1 VALSFHSALFRCGC
15 KIPSLIVLRFIIK
28 RVLHGCL
35 VLFGVLILVFLLFNV
50 LPGDP
55 ARLMMGQRVNQK
67 SLDIIHKDMGLDEPV
82 YTRFFL
88 YLNDLSPLSVYNETV
103 PTSHI
108 YLDPEKYN
116 HTASLIHFSENRTLI
131 LKFPYLRRSYQ
142 SRKKVSD
149 IIAAALPNTAVL
161 AFTAIIIASVLGIFM
176 GIIAALFKDSIY
188 DKVSIVLSVLGLAG
202 PSFFTGLII
211 AWLFGHVLNRY
222 TGLNITGNLFIID
235 EDGNKTLQLQNL
247 ILPALTLGIR
257 PLAIIVQLTRNS
269 MLQIMT
275 KDYIRTAFAKGLSL
289 RTIVT
294 RHALKNMLNPVI
306 TAISGWFA
314 SLIAGAVFVE
324 YIFGWEGIGKNIVDA
339 LGRFDLPVIMGVIL
353 VTSALFVIINILVD
367 ISYGLLDPRIKTS

>member
-1 VALSFHSALFRCGC
+1 MFSF
-15 KIPSLIVLRFIIK
+15 IVR
-28 RVLHGCL
+28 RTGHGLL
-35 VLFGVLILVFLLFNV
+35 VLLGVLVLVFLLFNV

-55 ARLMMGQRVNQK
+55 ARLAMGQRVNQK

-82 YTRFFL
+82 YSRFLL
-88 YLNDLSPLSVYNETV
+88 YVNDLSPVSIYNESAIG
-103 PTSHI
+103 SHI
-108 YLDPEKYN
+108 YLDPEKYT
-116 HTASLIHFSENRTLI
+116 HTIRLLRFSSNRALI
-131 LKFPYLRRSYQ
+131 LKSPYLRRSYQ
-142 SRKKVSD
+142 SRKRVSD
-149 IIAAALPNTAVL
+149 IIMAALPNTAVL
-161 AFTAIIIASVLGIFM
+161 AFSAIIIASLLGIIM
-176 GIIAALFKDSIY
+176 GIVAALFKDSIY

-211 AWLFGHVLNRY
+211 AWLFGHILHGY
-222 TGLNITGNLFIID
+222 TGLNITGNLFIMD
-235 EDGNKTLQLQNL
+235 DNGNKILQLKNL

-269 MLQIMT
+269 MLQVMT

-289 RTIVT
+289 RTVVT

-339 LGRFDLPVIMGVIL
+339 LGTFDMPVIMGIIL
-353 VTSALFVIINILVD
+353 VTAALFVIINILVD
-367 ISYGLLDPRIKTS
+367 ISYGLLDPRIKQV

>member
-1 VALSFHSALFRCGC
+1 M
-15 KIPSLIVLRFIIK
+15 
-28 RVLHGCL
+28 HGIL
-35 VLFGVLILVFLLFNV
+35 VLFGVLVLVFLLFNV

-82 YTRFFL
+82 YSRFLL
-88 YLNDLSPLSVYNETV
+88 YVNDLSPISINNESIS
-103 PTSHI
+103 TSHL
-108 YLDPEKYN
+108 YLDTEKYN
-116 HTASLIHFSENRTLI
+116 HTIKLFRFTSNRTLI

-149 IIAAALPNTAVL
+149 IIASALPNTAVL
-161 AFTAIIIASVLGIFM
+161 AFTAIIIASILGIVM
-176 GIIAALFKDSIY
+176 GIIAALYKDSIY

-211 AWLFGHVLNRY
+211 AWVFGHLLNRY
-222 TGLNITGNLFIID
+222 TGLNVTGNLYIINA
-235 EDGNKTLQLQNL
+235 DGNKIVQIKNL
-247 ILPALTLGIR
+247 ILPAVTLGIR

-269 MLQIMT
+269 MLQVMT
-275 KDYIRTAFAKGLSL
+275 KDYIRTAFAKGLKL

-294 RHALKNMLNPVI
+294 KHALKNMLNPVI

-339 LGRFDLPVIMGVIL
+339 LGTFDMPVIMGIIL
-353 VTSALFVIINILVD
+353 ITSVLFIIINILVD
-367 ISYGLLDPRIKTS
+367 ISYGLLDPRIRIQ

>member
-1 VALSFHSALFRCGC
+1 M
-15 KIPSLIVLRFIIK
+15 VL
-28 RVLHGCL
+28 L
-35 VLFGVLILVFLLFNV
+35 GVLVLVFLLFNV

-55 ARLMMGQRVNQK
+55 ARLAMGQRVNQK

-82 YTRFFL
+82 YNRFLL
-88 YLNDLSPLSVYNETV
+88 YVNDLSPVSIYNESV
-103 PTSHI
+103 MGSHI
-108 YLDPEKYN
+108 YLDPEKYP
-116 HTASLIHFSENRTLI
+116 HAIRLLTFSSNRALI

-142 SRKKVSD
+142 SRKRVSD
-149 IIAAALPNTAVL
+149 IIMAALPNTAVL
-161 AFTAIIIASVLGIFM
+161 AFSAIIIASILGIIM

-211 AWLFGHVLNRY
+211 AWLFGHVLHRF
-222 TGLNITGNLFIID
+222 TGVNITGNLFIMD
-235 EDGNKTLQLQNL
+235 DNGNKILQLKNL

-269 MLQIMT
+269 MLQVMT

-289 RTIVT
+289 RTVVT

-339 LGRFDLPVIMGVIL
+339 LGTFDMPVIMGIIL
-353 VTSALFVIINILVD
+353 VTAALFVIINILVD
-367 ISYGLLDPRIKTS
+367 ISYGLLDPRIKQV

>member
-1 VALSFHSALFRCGC
+1 M
-15 KIPSLIVLRFIIK
+15 
-28 RVLHGCL
+28 HGFL

-82 YTRFFL
+82 YNRFLL
-88 YLNDLSPLSVYNETV
+88 YMNDLSPISVYNPSVT
-103 PTSHI
+103 TSYI
-108 YLDPEKYN
+108 YLDPLKYN
-116 HTASLIHFSENRTLI
+116 HTAKLFSLSSNRMVV

-142 SRKKVSD
+142 SRKRVSD
-149 IIAAALPNTAVL
+149 IISSALPNTAVL
-161 AFTAIIIASVLGIFM
+161 AITAIILASILGIIM
-176 GIIAALFKDSIY
+176 GIIAALFKDSVY

-211 AWLFGHVLNRY
+211 AWLFGHVLHRY

-235 EDGNKTLQLQNL
+235 ADGNKILQLKNL

-269 MLQIMT
+269 MLQVMT
-275 KDYIRTAFAKGLSL
+275 KDYIRTAFAKGLTL

-339 LGRFDLPVIMGVIL
+339 LGTFDMPVIMGIIL
-353 VTSALFVIINILVD
+353 VTSGLFVIINILVD
-367 ISYGLLDPRIKTS
+367 ISYGLLDPRIKMS

>member
-1 VALSFHSALFRCGC
+1 MFSF
-15 KIPSLIVLRFIIK
+15 IVR
-28 RVLHGCL
+28 RTGHGLL
-35 VLFGVLILVFLLFNV
+35 VLLGVLVLVFLLFNV

-55 ARLMMGQRVNQK
+55 ARLAMGQRVNQK

-82 YTRFFL
+82 YNRFLL
-88 YLNDLSPLSVYNETV
+88 YVNDLSPVSIYNESV
-103 PTSHI
+103 MGSHI
-108 YLDPEKYN
+108 YLDPEKYP
-116 HTASLIHFSENRTLI
+116 HAIRLLTFSSNRALI

-142 SRKKVSD
+142 SRKRVSD
-149 IIAAALPNTAVL
+149 IIMAALPNTAVL
-161 AFTAIIIASVLGIFM
+161 AFSAIIIASILGIIM

-211 AWLFGHVLNRY
+211 AWLFGHVLHRF
-222 TGLNITGNLFIID
+222 TGVNITGNLFIMD
-235 EDGNKTLQLQNL
+235 DNGNKILQLKNL

-269 MLQIMT
+269 MLQVMT

-289 RTIVT
+289 RTVVT

-339 LGRFDLPVIMGVIL
+339 LGTFDMPVIMGIIL
-353 VTSALFVIINILVD
+353 VTAALFVIINILVD
-367 ISYGLLDPRIKTS
+367 ISYGLLDPRIKQV

>member
-1 VALSFHSALFRCGC
+1 M
-15 KIPSLIVLRFIIK
+15 
-28 RVLHGCL
+28 HGCL

-67 SLDIIHKDMGLDEPV
+67 SLDIIHKDMGLDEPIYV
-82 YTRFFL
+82 RFFL
-88 YLNDLSPLSVYNETV
+88 YLNDLSPVSIYNQNV
-103 PTSHI
+103 PQSHI
-108 YLDPEKYN
+108 YLDPEKYS
-116 HTASLIHFSENRTLI
+116 HSFRIISFTQNRTLVI
-131 LKFPYLRRSYQ
+131 KFPYLRRSYQ
-142 SRKKVSD
+142 SRKKVTA
-149 IIAAALPNTAVL
+149 IIFSALPNTAVL
-161 AFTAIIIASVLGIFM
+161 AFTAIIIASVLGIIM

-211 AWLFGHVLNRY
+211 AWLFGHVLNHY

-235 EDGNKTLQLQNL
+235 EDGNRVLQLQNL
-247 ILPALTLGIR
+247 ILPAITLGIR

-269 MLQIMT
+269 MLQVMT

-289 RTIVT
+289 RKIVT
-294 RHALKNMLNPVI
+294 RHAMKNMLNPVI

-339 LGRFDLPVIMGVIL
+339 LSRFDLPVIMGVIL

-367 ISYGLLDPRIKTS
+367 ISYGLLDPRIKNV

>member
-1 VALSFHSALFRCGC
+1 VW
-15 KIPSLIVLRFIIK
+15 RFIVK
-28 RVLHGCL
+28 RIMHGFL
-35 VLFGVLILVFLLFNV
+35 VLIGVLILVFLLFNV

-88 YLNDLSPLSVYNETV
+88 YVNDLSPVSIYNKNAAS
-103 PTSHI
+103 SHI
-108 YLDPEKYN
+108 YLDPEKYS
-116 HTASLIHFSENRTLI
+116 HTLALFNFTQNRTLI
-131 LKFPYLRRSYQ
+131 LKYPYLRRSYQ

-149 IIAAALPNTAVL
+149 IISAALPNTAVL
-161 AFTAIIIASVLGIFM
+161 AFTAIIIASILGIIM
-176 GIIAALFKDSIY
+176 GIIAALFKDSVY

-211 AWLFGHVLNRY
+211 AWLFGHVLNKY
-222 TGLNITGNLFIID
+222 TGLNITGNLYTID
-235 EDGNKTLQLQNL
+235 EDGNRVLQLQNL
-247 ILPALTLGIR
+247 ILPAITLGIR

-269 MLQIMT
+269 MLQVMT

-289 RTIVT
+289 RAIVLK
-294 RHALKNMLNPVI
+294 HALKNMLNPVI

>member
-1 VALSFHSALFRCGC
+1 MLG
-15 KIPSLIVLRFIIK
+15 FIIK
-28 RVLHGCL
+28 RIMHGIL

-55 ARLMMGQRVNQK
+55 ARLMMGQRVSQK

-82 YTRFFL
+82 HTRFLL
-88 YLNDLSPLSVYNETV
+88 YMNDLSPLSVYNENV
-103 PTSHI
+103 PASHI

-116 HTASLIHFSENRTLI
+116 HTLKLLQLNQNRTFI

-149 IIAAALPNTAVL
+149 IISSALPNTAVL
-161 AFTAIIIASVLGIFM
+161 AFTAIIFASIFGIFM

-202 PSFFTGLII
+202 PSFFTGLIV
-211 AWLFGHVLNRY
+211 AWLFGHVLHSF
-222 TGLNITGNLFIID
+222 TGLNITGNLFVID
-235 EDGNKTLQLQNL
+235 ADGNKILQLQNL

-269 MLQIMT
+269 MLQVMN

-289 RTIVT
+289 RTIVI

-339 LGRFDLPVIMGVIL
+339 LGKFDLPVIMGVIL
-353 VTSALFVIINILVD
+353 VTSVLFVIINILVD
-367 ISYGLLDPRIKTS
+367 ISYGLLDPRIKNV

>member
-1 VALSFHSALFRCGC
+1 MF
-15 KIPSLIVLRFIIK
+15 
-28 RVLHGCL
+28 
-35 VLFGVLILVFLLFNV
+35 
-50 LPGDP
+50 
-55 ARLMMGQRVNQK
+55 
-67 SLDIIHKDMGLDEPV
+67 
-82 YTRFFL
+82 
-88 YLNDLSPLSVYNETV
+88 
-103 PTSHI
+103 
-108 YLDPEKYN
+108 
-116 HTASLIHFSENRTLI
+116 

-149 IIAAALPNTAVL
+149 IIASALPNTAVL
-161 AFTAIIIASVLGIFM
+161 AFTAIIIASILGIVM

-188 DKVSIVLSVLGLAG
+188 DKVSIILSVLGLAG

-235 EDGNKTLQLQNL
+235 ADGNKILQLKNL
-247 ILPALTLGIR
+247 IFPALTLGIR

-269 MLQIMT
+269 MLQVMT
-275 KDYIRTAFAKGLSL
+275 KDYIRTAFAKGLKL

-339 LGRFDLPVIMGVIL
+339 LGTFDMPVIMGIIL
-353 VTSALFVIINILVD
+353 ITSILFVIINILVD
-367 ISYGLLDPRIKTS
+367 ISYGLLDPRIRIK

>member
-1 VALSFHSALFRCGC
+1 M
-15 KIPSLIVLRFIIK
+15 
-28 RVLHGCL
+28 HGVL
-35 VLFGVLILVFLLFNV
+35 VLFGVLILVFVLFNI

-67 SLDIIHKDMGLDEPV
+67 SIDIIHKDMGMDESV
-82 YTRFFL
+82 FNRFIL
-88 YLNDLSPLSVYNETV
+88 YVNDLTPISIYNETST
-103 PTSHI
+103 TSHI
-108 YLDPEKYN
+108 YLDPEKYS
-116 HTASLIHFSENRTLI
+116 HPLKLIRFSQNRSLI

-149 IIAAALPNTAVL
+149 IIASALPNTAIL
-161 AFTAIIIASVLGIFM
+161 AFTAIIIASILGIFM

-188 DKVSIVLSVLGLAG
+188 DKVSIVLSVLGMAG

-222 TGLNITGNLFIID
+222 TGLNITGNLFILD
-235 EDGNKTLQLQNL
+235 EDGNRVLQLQNL
-247 ILPALTLGIR
+247 ILPAITLGIR

-269 MLQIMT
+269 MLQVMT

-294 RHALKNMLNPVI
+294 RHAMKNMLNPVI

-367 ISYGLLDPRIKTS
+367 ISYGLLDPRIKNV

>member
-1 VALSFHSALFRCGC
+1 M
-15 KIPSLIVLRFIIK
+15 
-28 RVLHGCL
+28 HGFL

-82 YTRFFL
+82 YNRFLL
-88 YLNDLSPLSVYNETV
+88 YMNDLSPISIYNEDVTA
-103 PTSHI
+103 SHI
-108 YLDPEKYN
+108 YLDPQKYI
-116 HTASLIHFSENRTLI
+116 HTTKLFRFTPNRTLI
-131 LKFPYLRRSYQ
+131 LKYPYLRRSYQ
-142 SRKKVSD
+142 NRKRVSD
-149 IIAAALPNTAVL
+149 IIGSALPNTAVL
-161 AFTAIIIASVLGIFM
+161 AFTAVILASILGIIM
-176 GIIAALFKDSIY
+176 GIIAALFKDSVY
-188 DKVSIVLSVLGLAG
+188 DKISIVLSVLGLAG

-211 AWLFGHVLNRY
+211 AWLFGHVLHRF

-235 EDGNKTLQLQNL
+235 EDGNRILQLKNL

-269 MLQIMT
+269 MLQVMT
-275 KDYIRTAFAKGLSL
+275 KDYIRTAFAKGLKL

-339 LGRFDLPVIMGVIL
+339 LGTFDMPVIMGIIL

-367 ISYGLLDPRIKTS
+367 ISYGVLDPRVKNV

>member
-1 VALSFHSALFRCGC
+1 MLG
-15 KIPSLIVLRFIIK
+15 FIIK
-28 RVLHGCL
+28 RIMHGVL
-35 VLFGVLILVFLLFNV
+35 VLFGVIILVFLIFNV

-55 ARLMMGQRVNQK
+55 ARLMMGQRVSQK
-67 SLDIIHKDMGLDEPV
+67 SLDIIHKDMGLDVPV
-82 YTRFFL
+82 YSRFML
-88 YLNDLSPLSVYNETV
+88 YMNDLSPVSVYNENI
-103 PTSHI
+103 PSSHI
-108 YLDPEKYN
+108 DLDRAKYN
-116 HTASLIHFSENRTLI
+116 HTLKLMQVTQNHTII

-149 IIAAALPNTAVL
+149 IISSALPNTAVL
-161 AFTAIIIASVLGIFM
+161 AFTAIIFASIVGIFL
-176 GIIAALFKDSIY
+176 GIIAALFKDSIF

-211 AWLFGHVLNRY
+211 AWLFGHVLHTY
-222 TGLNITGNLFIID
+222 TRLNITGNLFVID
-235 EDGNKTLQLQNL
+235 ADGNKILQLQNL

-269 MLQIMT
+269 MLQVMS
-275 KDYIRTAFAKGLSL
+275 KDYIRTAFAKGLKL

-294 RHALKNMLNPVI
+294 RHAMKNMLNPVI

-339 LGRFDLPVIMGVIL
+339 LGKFDLPVIMGIIL
-353 VTSALFVIINILVD
+353 VTSVLFVIINILVD
-367 ISYGLLDPRIKTS
+367 ISYGLLDPRIKNV

>member
-1 VALSFHSALFRCGC
+1 M
-15 KIPSLIVLRFIIK
+15 
-28 RVLHGCL
+28 HGFL
-35 VLFGVLILVFLLFNV
+35 VLLGVLVLVFLLFNI

-82 YTRFFL
+82 YNRFLL
-88 YLNDLSPLSVYNETV
+88 YLNDLSPVSVYNEKDL
-103 PTSHI
+103 TSHI
-108 YLDPEKYN
+108 YLDPEKYS
-116 HTASLIHFSENRTLI
+116 HAVSLFHFTLNRSLV

-149 IIAAALPNTAVL
+149 IISSALPNTAVL
-161 AFTAIIIASVLGIFM
+161 AFSAIIIASLIGIIM
-176 GIIAALFKDSIY
+176 GIIAALFKDSVY
-188 DKVSIVLSVLGLAG
+188 DKVSIILSVLGLAG

-211 AWLFGHVLNRY
+211 AWIFGHVLRQY
-222 TGLNITGNLFIID
+222 TGLNITGNLFIMD
-235 EDGNKTLQLQNL
+235 ADGNKILQLKNL

-269 MLQIMT
+269 MLQVMT

-289 RTIVT
+289 RAIVM

-339 LGRFDLPVIMGVIL
+339 LGTFDMPVIMGIIL

-367 ISYGLLDPRIKTS
+367 ILYGVLDPRVKV

>member
-1 VALSFHSALFRCGC
+1 M
-15 KIPSLIVLRFIIK
+15 
-28 RVLHGCL
+28 HGFL

-88 YLNDLSPLSVYNETV
+88 YLNDLSPISVYNETV
-103 PTSHI
+103 PASHI
-108 YLDPEKYN
+108 YLDPEKYS
-116 HTASLIHFSENRTLI
+116 HTVSLIHFSQNRSLI

-149 IIAAALPNTAVL
+149 IIATALPNTAVL

-235 EDGNKTLQLQNL
+235 EDGNKILQLQNL

-269 MLQIMT
+269 MLQVMT

-289 RTIVT
+289 RNVVT

-367 ISYGLLDPRIKTS
+367 ISYGLLDPRIKSS

>member
-1 VALSFHSALFRCGC
+1 M
-15 KIPSLIVLRFIIK
+15 
-28 RVLHGCL
+28 HGFL
-35 VLFGVLILVFLLFNV
+35 VLSGVLVLVFLLFNV

-82 YTRFFL
+82 YTRFLL
-88 YLNDLSPLSVYNETV
+88 YLNDLSPISVYNEAV
-103 PTSHI
+103 SASHI

-116 HTASLIHFSENRTLI
+116 HTLKLIQFTPNRTLI
-131 LKFPYLRRSYQ
+131 LKYPYLRRSYQ
-142 SRKKVSD
+142 TRERVTD
-149 IIAAALPNTAVL
+149 IISSALPNTAVL
-161 AFTAIIIASVLGIFM
+161 AFTAILIASILGIIM

-188 DKVSIVLSVLGLAG
+188 DKISIVLSVLGLAG

-211 AWLFGHVLNRY
+211 AWLFGHVLHNV
-222 TGLNITGNLFIID
+222 TGLNITGNLFVID
-235 EDGNKTLQLQNL
+235 EDGNKVLQLKNL

-269 MLQIMT
+269 MLQVMT
-275 KDYIRTAFAKGLSL
+275 KDYIRTAFAKGLKL
-289 RTIVT
+289 RTIVI

-324 YIFGWEGIGKNIVDA
+324 YIFGWEGVGKNIVDA
-339 LGRFDLPVIMGVIL
+339 LGKFDLPVIMGVIL
-353 VTSALFVIINILVD
+353 VTSVLFVIINILVD
-367 ISYGLLDPRIKTS
+367 ISYGLLDPRVKV

>member
-1 VALSFHSALFRCGC
+1 
-15 KIPSLIVLRFIIK
+15 VLNFIAK
-28 RVLHGCL
+28 RMMHGFL
-35 VLFGVLILVFLLFNV
+35 VLFGVLVLVFLLFNV

-82 YTRFFL
+82 YSRFLL
-88 YLNDLSPLSVYNETV
+88 YVNDLSPISVYNENITG
-103 PTSHI
+103 SHL

-116 HTASLIHFSENRTLI
+116 HTIKLFSFTSNRTLF

-149 IIAAALPNTAVL
+149 IIDSALPNTAVL
-161 AFTAIIIASVLGIFM
+161 AFTAIIIASILGIIM

-235 EDGNKTLQLQNL
+235 ADGNKILQLKNL

-269 MLQIMT
+269 MLQVMT
-275 KDYIRTAFAKGLSL
+275 KDYIRTAFAKGLKL
-289 RTIVT
+289 RTIIT

-306 TAISGWFA
+306 TVISGWFA

-339 LGRFDLPVIMGVIL
+339 LGTFDMPVIMGIIL
-353 VTSALFVIINILVD
+353 VASVLFVIINILVD
-367 ISYGLLDPRIKTS
+367 ISYGLLDPRIRIR

>member
-1 VALSFHSALFRCGC
+1 MLL
-15 KIPSLIVLRFIIK
+15 
-28 RVLHGCL
+28 
-35 VLFGVLILVFLLFNV
+35 GVLVLVFLLFNV

-55 ARLMMGQRVNQK
+55 ARLAMGQRVNQK

-82 YTRFFL
+82 YNRFLL
-88 YLNDLSPLSVYNETV
+88 YVNDLSSISVYNESIIG
-103 PTSHI
+103 SHI
-108 YLDPEKYN
+108 YLDPEKYP
-116 HTASLIHFSENRTLI
+116 HTIQLVKFSSNRALI

-142 SRKKVSD
+142 SRKRVSD
-149 IIAAALPNTAVL
+149 IIFQALPNTAIL
-161 AFTAIIIASVLGIFM
+161 AFSAIIIASILGIIM

-211 AWLFGHVLNRY
+211 AWLFGHVLHRY
-222 TGLNITGNLFIID
+222 TGLNITGNLFIMD
-235 EDGNKTLQLQNL
+235 DSGNKILQLKNL

-269 MLQIMT
+269 MLQVMT

-289 RTIVT
+289 RSIVIK
-294 RHALKNMLNPVI
+294 HALKNMLNPVI

-339 LGRFDLPVIMGVIL
+339 LGTFDMPVIMGIIL
-353 VTSALFVIINILVD
+353 VTATLFVIINILVD
-367 ISYGLLDPRIKTS
+367 ISYGLLDPRIKQV

>member
-1 VALSFHSALFRCGC
+1 VFSF
-15 KIPSLIVLRFIIK
+15 IVR
-28 RVLHGCL
+28 RTGHGLL
-35 VLFGVLILVFLLFNV
+35 VLLGVLVLVFLLFNV

-55 ARLMMGQRVNQK
+55 ARLAMGQRVNQK

-82 YTRFFL
+82 YNRFLL
-88 YLNDLSPLSVYNETV
+88 YVNDLSPVSIYNESV
-103 PTSHI
+103 MGSHI
-108 YLDPEKYN
+108 YLDPEKYP
-116 HTASLIHFSENRTLI
+116 HAIRLLTFSSNRALI

-142 SRKKVSD
+142 SRKRVSD
-149 IIAAALPNTAVL
+149 IIMAALPNTAVL
-161 AFTAIIIASVLGIFM
+161 AFSAIIIASILGIIM

-211 AWLFGHVLNRY
+211 AWLFGHVLHRF
-222 TGLNITGNLFIID
+222 TGVNITGNLFIMD
-235 EDGNKTLQLQNL
+235 DNGNKILQLKNL

-269 MLQIMT
+269 MLQVMT

-289 RTIVT
+289 RTVVT

-339 LGRFDLPVIMGVIL
+339 LGTFDMPVIMGIIL
-353 VTSALFVIINILVD
+353 VTAALFVIINILVD
-367 ISYGLLDPRIKTS
+367 ISYGLLDPRIKQV

>member
-1 VALSFHSALFRCGC
+1 MFSF
-15 KIPSLIVLRFIIK
+15 IVR
-28 RVLHGCL
+28 RTGHGLL
-35 VLFGVLILVFLLFNV
+35 VLLGVLVLVFLLFNV

-55 ARLMMGQRVNQK
+55 ARLAMGQRVNQK

-82 YTRFFL
+82 YNRFLL
-88 YLNDLSPLSVYNETV
+88 YVNDLSPISIYNESV
-103 PTSHI
+103 MGSHI
-108 YLDPEKYN
+108 YLDHEKYP
-116 HTASLIHFSENRTLI
+116 HTIRLLKFSSNRALI

-142 SRKKVSD
+142 SRKPVSD
-149 IIAAALPNTAVL
+149 IIMSALPNTAVL
-161 AFTAIIIASVLGIFM
+161 AFSAIIIASVLGIIM

-211 AWLFGHVLNRY
+211 AWLFGHVLHRY
-222 TGLNITGNLFIID
+222 TGLNITGNLFIMD
-235 EDGNKTLQLQNL
+235 DGGNKILQLKNL

-269 MLQIMT
+269 MLQVMT

-289 RTIVT
+289 RVVVT
-294 RHALKNMLNPVI
+294 KHAVKNMLNPVI

-339 LGRFDLPVIMGVIL
+339 LGTFDMPVIMGIIL
-353 VTSALFVIINILVD
+353 VTAALFVIINILVD
-367 ISYGLLDPRIKTS
+367 ISYGLLDPRIKQV

>member
-1 VALSFHSALFRCGC
+1 VLNF
-15 KIPSLIVLRFIIK
+15 IVK
-28 RVLHGCL
+28 RIMHGFL
-35 VLFGVLILVFLLFNV
+35 VLFGVLVLVFLLFNV

-55 ARLMMGQRVNQK
+55 ARLAMGQRVNQK

-82 YTRFFL
+82 YNRFLL
-88 YLNDLSPLSVYNETV
+88 YVNDISPLSVYNESIA
-103 PTSHI
+103 TSHL

-116 HTASLIHFSENRTLI
+116 HVIKLLGLTTNRTLV

-142 SRKKVSD
+142 SREKVID
-149 IIAAALPNTAVL
+149 IIDSALPNTAVL
-161 AFTAIIIASVLGIFM
+161 AFSAIIIASISGIVM
-176 GIIAALFKDSIY
+176 GIIAALFKDSVY

-235 EDGNKTLQLQNL
+235 ADGNKILQMKNL
-247 ILPALTLGIR
+247 ILPAITLGIR

-269 MLQIMT
+269 MLQVMT
-275 KDYIRTAFAKGLSL
+275 KDYIRTAFAKGLTL
-289 RTIVT
+289 RKIVT
-294 RHALKNMLNPVI
+294 RHALKNMLNPII

-339 LGRFDLPVIMGVIL
+339 LGTFDMPVIMGIIL
-353 VTSALFVIINILVD
+353 ITSVLFVIINILVD
-367 ISYGLLDPRIKTS
+367 ISYGLLDPRIRIQ

>member
-1 VALSFHSALFRCGC
+1 M
-15 KIPSLIVLRFIIK
+15 LRFIIK
-28 RVLHGCL
+28 RIMHGFL
-35 VLFGVLILVFLLFNV
+35 VLFGVLVLVFLLFNV

-88 YLNDLSPLSVYNETV
+88 YVNDLSPISIYNPNV
-103 PTSHI
+103 ASSHI

-116 HTASLIHFSENRTLI
+116 HTLRVCSFTQNRALI
-131 LKFPYLRRSYQ
+131 LKVPYLRRSYQ

-149 IIAAALPNTAVL
+149 IIASALPNTAVL
-161 AFTAIIIASVLGIFM
+161 AFTAIIIASILGIFM

-235 EDGNKTLQLQNL
+235 EDGNRVLQLQNL
-247 ILPALTLGIR
+247 ILPAITLGIR

-269 MLQIMT
+269 MLQVMT
-275 KDYIRTAFAKGLSL
+275 KDYIRTAFAKGLPL
-289 RTIVT
+289 RTVVMK
-294 RHALKNMLNPVI
+294 HALKNMLNPVI

-367 ISYGLLDPRIKTS
+367 ISYGLLDPRIKNV

>member
-1 VALSFHSALFRCGC
+1 M
-15 KIPSLIVLRFIIK
+15 
-28 RVLHGCL
+28 
-35 VLFGVLILVFLLFNV
+35 
-50 LPGDP
+50 PGDP
-55 ARLMMGQRVNQK
+55 ARLIMGQRVNQK

-82 YTRFFL
+82 YKRFLL
-88 YLNDLSPLSVYNETV
+88 YINDISPISVYNESVTS
-103 PTSHI
+103 SHI
-108 YLDPEKYN
+108 YLAPEKYN
-116 HTASLIHFSENRTLI
+116 PVVKLFSFTPNRTLI

-142 SRKKVSD
+142 SREKVTE
-149 IIAAALPNTAVL
+149 IIDSALPNTAVL
-161 AFTAIIIASVLGIFM
+161 AFTAIIVASLLGIFM

-188 DKVSIVLSVLGLAG
+188 DKISIVLSVLGLAG

-222 TGLNITGNLFIID
+222 TGLNVTGNLFLLD
-235 EDGNKTLQLQNL
+235 ADGNKILQLKNL

-269 MLQIMT
+269 MLQVMT
-275 KDYIRTAFAKGLSL
+275 KDYIRTAFAKGLKL
-289 RTIVT
+289 ETIVT

-339 LGRFDLPVIMGVIL
+339 LGTFDMPVIMGIIL
-353 VTSALFVIINILVD
+353 VTSALFIIINILVD
-367 ISYGLLDPRIKTS
+367 ISYGVLDPRIKM